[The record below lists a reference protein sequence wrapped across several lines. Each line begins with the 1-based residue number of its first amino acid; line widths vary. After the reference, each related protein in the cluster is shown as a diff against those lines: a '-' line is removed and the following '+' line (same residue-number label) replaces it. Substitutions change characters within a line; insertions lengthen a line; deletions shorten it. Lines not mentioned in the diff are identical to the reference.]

1 MSEIR
6 TNEWWRMLSNY
17 ESSDLV
23 KVRFKAMHGRELNT
37 SKASEICASI
47 TQARGYMESANGA
60 GRSVRPLLL
69 YYGILG
75 LARGLTLFL
84 STSLREAGL
93 AQAHGLSVSGWGE
106 ALKREGG
113 SIGDLKI
120 KLNGNGTLQQLID
133 ETDHRAFLR
142 VNSSKPNFVI
152 DYAIPPPDT
161 EVRLAEILSRIP
173 EIRPSYSRWLPDSRE
188 IVAFWPQNH
197 RPDGKRCCRV
207 DLPYTAEDIRAVMG
221 DAVLELNTEGSVIS
235 ILVPGDYRPYMSDTG
250 GRWAVGNVVAM
261 MPFPGGVQLSK
272 IVITFMA
279 AYGLGMLAR
288 YYPSQWTAIL
298 GNQRHTVALPTLL
311 ATMDYIADEF
321 PRMIVE
327 FLEPPMT
334 A

>member
-6 TNEWWRMLSNY
+6 TNEWWRILSNY

-23 KVRFKAMHGRELNT
+23 KVCFKAMHGRELNT

-106 ALKREGG
+106 ALTREGG

-120 KLNGNGTLQQLID
+120 KLNANGTLQQLIE
-133 ETDHRAFLR
+133 ETDHRSFLR
-142 VNSSKPNFVI
+142 SNSSKPNFVI

-161 EVRLAEILSRIP
+161 EVRLADILSRIP

-188 IVAFWPQNH
+188 IVAFWPQND
-197 RPDGKRCCRV
+197 RPDGKKWLRV
-207 DLPYTAEDIRAVMG
+207 DLPYTAEDVRAVMG
-221 DAVLELNTEGSVIS
+221 DAVLELNTKDSVIS
-235 ILVPGDYRPYMSDTG
+235 ILVPGDYGPYMSDTG
-250 GRWAVGNVVAM
+250 GHWSVGNVVAM
-261 MPFPGGVQLSK
+261 TPFPGEVQLSK

-327 FLEPPMT
+327 FLEPPIT

>member
-6 TNEWWRMLSNY
+6 TNEWWRILSNY

-23 KVRFKAMHGRELNT
+23 KVRFKAMHGRALNT

-60 GRSVRPLLL
+60 GRNVRPLLI
-69 YYGILG
+69 YYGVLG

-84 STSLREAGL
+84 SKSLREAGL
-93 AQAHGLSVSGWGE
+93 AQAHGLSVSGWSE
-106 ALKREGG
+106 ALTRECG

-120 KLNGNGTLQQLID
+120 KLNANGTLQQLIE
-133 ETDHRAFLR
+133 ETEHRAFLR
-142 VNSSKPNFVI
+142 NNSSKPNFVI
-152 DYAIPPPDT
+152 GYAVPSADT
-161 EVRLAEILSRIP
+161 EVSLADILARIP

-188 IVAFWPQNH
+188 IVAFWPQND
-197 RPDGKRCCRV
+197 RTDGKSWLRV
-207 DLPYTAEDIRAVMG
+207 DHPYTAEDVHAVMG
-221 DAVLELNTEGSVIS
+221 NAVHELKTEGSVIS
-235 ILVPGDYRPYMSDTG
+235 ILVPGDYGPYMSDTG
-250 GRWAVGNVVAM
+250 GLWSVGNVVAM
-261 MPFPGGVQLSK
+261 TPFPGGIQLSK

-298 GNQRHTVALPTLL
+298 GNQRHTIALPTLL
-311 ATMDYIADEF
+311 ATMDYIADEL

-327 FLEPPMT
+327 FLEPPVT
-334 A
+334 L